1 MNKIDFMVKV
11 ARNIFASGIP
21 ARESFILCAVAKLQA
36 GGKKEVT
43 SHEVTE
49 LIGDNHVSGTM
60 KRMTWWLDMR
70 EGRNSRNKKTYY
82 YTLSKKGID
91 KLEDIIS

>member
-21 ARESFILCAVAKLQA
+21 AREAFILCAVAKLQA

-43 SHEVTE
+43 SHEVSE
-49 LIGDNHVSGTM
+49 LIGDNHVSSNM